1 MGKSLR
7 FRVQIAGINI
17 PDLQPIFNKIKE
29 LEYLL
34 VEITSTPIDLI
45 LATNA
50 LILGVINEILEL
62 AKEL

>member
-1 MGKSLR
+1 LGKSLR